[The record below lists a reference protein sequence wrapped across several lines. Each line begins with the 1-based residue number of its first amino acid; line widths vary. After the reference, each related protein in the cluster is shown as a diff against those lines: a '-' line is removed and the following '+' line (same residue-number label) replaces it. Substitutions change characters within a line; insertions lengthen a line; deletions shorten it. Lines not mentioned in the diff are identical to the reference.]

1 MEATLKT
8 VKKTFFRKGKFYQ
21 FQECYVKVIQH
32 LEILRCTLPKREQ
45 KISLGHPT
53 DY

>member
-32 LEILRCTLPKREQ
+32 LEILPAAAHCPKEN
-45 KISLGHPT
+45 KKYP
-53 DY
+53 